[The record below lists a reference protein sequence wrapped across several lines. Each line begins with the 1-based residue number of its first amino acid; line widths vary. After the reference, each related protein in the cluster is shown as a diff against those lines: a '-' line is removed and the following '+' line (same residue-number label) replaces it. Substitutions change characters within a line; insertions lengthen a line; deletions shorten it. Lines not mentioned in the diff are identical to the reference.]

1 MEVFGLTCAGCG
13 STDVDFNTETRKV
26 TCNQCGKV
34 EYYSRAQL
42 GATGKIVIAKDN
54 AIKFFREGNLPGA
67 REFAVG
73 VLNVMQDNAAA
84 LFIVAYCDEFVE
96 GQAGAMEGFF
106 RRTDPMPLES
116 DEVKDLMALFED
128 KLPNLRDFEVQVVT
142 LVVKNLQSPDDRA
155 RLSEFI
161 DRVCPYC
168 ILHYASE
175 DFMTPEREDFYRDV
189 AGHCDVPKTCLAL
202 LRGIREIPSSPWKA
216 GSFAMR
222 ARAMYFLEHYVE
234 PVGRVVSA
242 MRDGRFKP
250 KFLQAYAQEHEKYLA
265 AMSQSA

>member
-84 LFIVAYCDEFVE
+84 LFIVVRRLFSRRDAIPICE
-96 GQAGAMEGFF
+96 G
-106 RRTDPMPLES
+106 
-116 DEVKDLMALFED
+116 K
-128 KLPNLRDFEVQVVT
+128 
-142 LVVKNLQSPDDRA
+142 
-155 RLSEFI
+155 
-161 DRVCPYC
+161 
-168 ILHYASE
+168 
-175 DFMTPEREDFYRDV
+175 
-189 AGHCDVPKTCLAL
+189 
-202 LRGIREIPSSPWKA
+202 
-216 GSFAMR
+216 
-222 ARAMYFLEHYVE
+222 
-234 PVGRVVSA
+234 
-242 MRDGRFKP
+242 
-250 KFLQAYAQEHEKYLA
+250 
-265 AMSQSA
+265 